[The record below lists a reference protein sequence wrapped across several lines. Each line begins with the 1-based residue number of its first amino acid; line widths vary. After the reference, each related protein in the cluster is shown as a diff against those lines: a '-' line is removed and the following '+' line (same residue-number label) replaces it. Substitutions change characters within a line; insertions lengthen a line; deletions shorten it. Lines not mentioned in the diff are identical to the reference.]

1 MNTDPI
7 SDLLTRLR
15 NATKAQK
22 SVVAID
28 HSKMKEHI
36 LEVMKNKKFIDDFV
50 VEEEG
55 PHKILKVKL
64 SEKHPNLHVKRIS
77 KPGQRIYIKTDELKQ
92 VKSGLGITILSTP
105 KGVMSN
111 LEARKQHL
119 GGEML
124 CEVY

>member
-15 NATKAQK
+15 NAAKAQK
-22 SVVAID
+22 SNVSVD
-28 HSKMKEHI
+28 HSIIKANI
-36 LEVMKNKKFIDDFV
+36 LEVMKEKKFIEDV
-50 VEEEG
+50 AIEEEG
-55 PHKILKVKL
+55 TRKILKIKL
-64 SEKHPNLHVKRIS
+64 SEKYPNLHVKRVS

-92 VKSGLGITILSTP
+92 VKNGLGIIILSTP

-111 LEARKQHL
+111 SKARKQHL
-119 GGEML
+119 GGEVL